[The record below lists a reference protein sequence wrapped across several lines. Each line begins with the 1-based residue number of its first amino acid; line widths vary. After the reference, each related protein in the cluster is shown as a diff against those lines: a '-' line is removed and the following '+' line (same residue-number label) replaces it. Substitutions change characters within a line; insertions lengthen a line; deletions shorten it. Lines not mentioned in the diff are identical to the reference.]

1 MTLVSIGIPTYNR
14 ASKLRRAAES
24 VLNQPHREL
33 ALVIYDNASSD
44 DTAALCAELCAADA
58 RVRYL
63 RAPVNR
69 GPTANFNVLYEAV
82 TGEFAMMLSDDDWL
96 EPTYVERCLEA
107 LVAEPSRS
115 LVCGRARYFAGDRVA
130 RLGAPITLES
140 PDAGR
145 RVVDYLES
153 VDENGLFYGLAR
165 RETLRAA
172 APLRNVLG
180 NDWLLVAGM
189 LMAGAAATIETTAI
203 NREVGGTSAD
213 FRRLAATLDLPRIQA
228 RAPHVV
234 IAWQVLAEILWR
246 APAFR
251 TLATGERAILAGR
264 AASTV
269 LDWRS
274 DAWHATAPTAAALGR
289 RRGGAPLWRAYLRIT
304 ARLGATHERLPDEPT
319 S

>member
-24 VLNQPHREL
+24 VLAQTHADLE
-33 ALVIYDNASSD
+33 LVISDNASTD
-44 DTAALCAELCAADA
+44 GTAALCAELCAADA

-63 RAPVNR
+63 RSPANR
-69 GPTANFNVLYEAV
+69 GPTANFNVLYGAV
-82 TGEFAMMLSDDDWL
+82 QGEFAMMLSDDDWL
-96 EPTYVERCLEA
+96 DPNYVERCLEA
-107 LVAEPSRS
+107 LAANRLSS
-115 LVCGRARYFAGDRVA
+115 LVCGRARYFDGEQVA
-130 RLGAPITLES
+130 RPGALITLDQ
-140 PDAGR
+140 PDASR
-145 RVVDYLES
+145 RVLDYLES

-165 RETLRAA
+165 RETLQAA

-180 NDWLLVAGM
+180 NDWLLVAGL
-189 LMAGAAATIETTAI
+189 LMAGTAFTIETTWI
-203 NREVGGTSAD
+203 NRELGGTSAD
-213 FRRLAATLDLPRIQA
+213 FRRLTATLGLPRSQA

-251 TLATGERAILAGR
+251 SLAAGR
-264 AASTV
+264 RAVLAVRAALTV